1 MFNKH
6 LKRQLQ
12 DQAIELAQLRQLKD
26 GMRAGM
32 IAVTL
37 DAEFRMV
44 TFNERFTRAL
54 GYTADRLQDRPM
66 AEIVPPYVK
75 NLPCYH
81 NFRAAVAKGE
91 MVADDY
97 RFLRADGSL
106 AWLRFQWQPVRGS
119 DGKLLHVEGYGTD
132 VSAEQERNKENA
144 AFIDALLRSTA
155 VIEFQTDGT
164 VVTANDQFLRTM
176 GYTAEQIRGKHHQVF
191 CFSDEVTSP
200 DYQAFWAQ
208 LNRGEFVSG
217 RFRRMDSRGKEV
229 WLEATYNPVY
239 DTQDRLCKVVKFA
252 TLITD
257 QVNRE
262 VEVRDAATVAHD
274 ISRRTDV
281 SARQGASVVSE
292 TVATME
298 RISSDLRDAT
308 EVMGA
313 IGKQSVAITTIVQT
327 IGGIAAQTNLLALN
341 AAIEA
346 ARAGEQG
353 RGFAVVADEVR
364 QLAGRTSAATEE
376 IVTVVQQNQKLVDEA
391 IRSMGVSNE
400 QAVQGLTLATQ
411 AGEVIVDIQDGARQV
426 LDAVNRF
433 AQELK

>member
-12 DQAIELAQLRQLKD
+12 DQAVELAQLRQLKD

-37 DAEFRMV
+37 DAEFRMI

-54 GYTADRLQDRPM
+54 GYTADRLQDRLM

-81 NFRAAVAKGE
+81 NFRTAVAKGE

-106 AWLRFQWQPVRGS
+106 AWLRFQWQPVRDS
-119 DGKLLHVEGYGTD
+119 HGKLLHVEGYGTD

-155 VIEFQTDGT
+155 VIEFHTDGT

-176 GYTAEQIRGKHHQVF
+176 GYTVEQIRGKHHQVF

-200 DYQAFWAQ
+200 DYQAFWAK

-257 QVNRE
+257 QVTRE
-262 VEVRDAATVAHD
+262 VEVRDAAAVAHD